1 MLRAPW
7 PADLTVMLIDL
18 ADPFLLNRLPYL
30 SRRLFPFSS
39 SSSVSLPLSMT
50 SSLFFDATLRRLD
63 AVLWWL
69 DAVLWWL
76 ECRLEVVLIFDAVL
90 LLVDARLDLPLS
102 AVDRLDLPLLVE
114 PLLLFPEL

>member
-1 MLRAPW
+1 
-7 PADLTVMLIDL
+7 MLIDL

-69 DAVLWWL
+69 